1 MHSTRHGNQDSSI
14 TGRGPFVF
22 GYGFRMSLAVS
33 ACVICKNEA
42 ARISQCLNSLAWCGD
57 IVVVDSGSTDGTAEI
72 AAAHPSKPRVIS
84 HDWSGYNRQ
93 REFAVS
99 QCANDWVLALDADEE
114 CSPELAAEI
123 QTLEPV
129 PDVGM
134 FRIPRKNFLAMREVR
149 CWSPD
154 YQTRLI
160 HRRRTLWDSD
170 GVPEV
175 RRPAVGFAI
184 RSLKQALLHN
194 RSKPFAES
202 DFNDG
207 AIMAERASL
216 LAGHLQ
222 QQGRRAGWG
231 NLLFRPILTFF
242 KYFILR
248 GGFLQGR
255 FGLVIA
261 YKTTI
266 GVMLK
271 YSVLYG
277 RQELAPP
284 DSHQHA
290 QAATTPPP
298 EFKSGAGQGTAQK

>member
-1 MHSTRHGNQDSSI
+1 
-14 TGRGPFVF
+14 
-22 GYGFRMSLAVS
+22 MSFEVS
-33 ACVICKNEA
+33 ACVICQNEA
-42 ARISQCLNSLAWCGD
+42 ARISRCLDSLAWCGD

-84 HDWSGYNRQ
+84 HRWSGYNRQ

-99 QCANDWVLALDADEE
+99 HCANDWVLALDADEE
-114 CSPELAAEI
+114 CSPELALEI
-123 QTLEPV
+123 QTLV
-129 PDVGM
+129 PAHNAGM
-134 FRIPRKNFLAMREVR
+134 FRIPRKNFLAQREVR

-154 YQTRLI
+154 YQTRLL
-160 HRRRTLWDSD
+160 HRRRTLWDTD

-175 RRPAVGFAI
+175 RRPAAGFEVMT
-184 RSLKQALLHN
+184 LKQALLHN
-194 RSKPFAES
+194 RFRPYAES
-202 DFNDG
+202 DLNDG
-207 AIMAERASL
+207 ATMVERASL

-222 QQGRRAGWG
+222 HQGRHGGWC
-231 NLLFRPILTFF
+231 NLLFRPILTFL

-277 RQELAPP
+277 REELASGDSQPQAPTASAPP
-284 DSHQHA
+284 A
-290 QAATTPPP
+290 EA
-298 EFKSGAGQGTAQK
+298 KNC

>member
-1 MHSTRHGNQDSSI
+1 M
-14 TGRGPFVF
+14 VF
-22 GYGFRMSLAVS
+22 SYGFRMSLAVS

-42 ARISQCLNSLAWCGD
+42 SRISACLDSLTWCRD
-57 IVVVDSGSTDGTAEI
+57 IVVVDSGSSDGTIEI
-72 AAAHPSKPRVIS
+72 AAAHPSKPRVLA

-123 QTLEPV
+123 QTLAEAPEAA
-129 PDVGM
+129 M
-134 FRIPRKNFLAMREVR
+134 FRIPRKNFLARREVR

-160 HRRRTLWDSD
+160 HRRRTLWDTDS
-170 GVPEV
+170 VPEV
-175 RRPAVGFAI
+175 RRPAAGFAI
-184 RSLKQALLHN
+184 MTLKQPLLHN
-194 RSKPFAES
+194 RFRPYAES
-202 DFNDG
+202 DLNDG

-222 QQGRRAGWG
+222 QRGRRAGWG
-231 NLLFRPILTFF
+231 NLLLRPILTFF
-242 KYFILR
+242 KYFVLR

-266 GVMLK
+266 GAMLK

-277 RQELAPP
+277 QQELAPQNGQP
-284 DSHQHA
+284 QTESPN
-290 QAATTPPP
+290 PP
-298 EFKSGAGQGTAQK
+298 SIQK

>member
-1 MHSTRHGNQDSSI
+1 
-14 TGRGPFVF
+14 
-22 GYGFRMSLAVS
+22 MSLPVS

-42 ARISQCLNSLAWCGD
+42 ARIARCLDSVAWCGD
-57 IVVVDSGSTDGTAEI
+57 IVVVDSGSTDGTTAIVEG
-72 AAAHPSKPRVIS
+72 HPSKPRLIF
-84 HDWSGYNRQ
+84 HAWSGYNRQ
-93 REFAVS
+93 REFAVG
-99 QCANDWVLALDADEE
+99 QCASDWVLALDADEE

-123 QTLEPV
+123 QQLAGVEN
-129 PDVGM
+129 VGM
-134 FRIPRKNFLAMREVR
+134 FRIPRKNFVAQREVR

-154 YQTRLI
+154 YQTRLL
-160 HRRRTLWDSD
+160 HRTRTLWDTES
-170 GVPEV
+170 VPEV
-175 RRPAVGFAI
+175 RHPVEGFQTAD
-184 RSLKQALLHN
+184 LKHALLHN
-194 RSKPFAES
+194 RLGPYVET

-207 AIMAERASL
+207 AVMAERAAL

-222 QQGRRAGWG
+222 ERGRKAGWG
-231 NLLFRPILTFF
+231 NLLLRPILTFL

-277 RQELAPP
+277 RQELASVDDRP
-284 DSHQHA
+284 
-290 QAATTPPP
+290 QA
-298 EFKSGAGQGTAQK
+298 EKSGAAGTPLHPG